1 MYRWLKVVVAT
12 TLAVGMILPA
22 FVRAE
27 TCKLELKRLEMNFSR
42 GRPVYSADNYIY
54 RASSSQGFYM
64 QVGQTKP
71 DPRFSEIV
79 TKEPDYAS
87 ENPLRAVAKLGSQD
101 FALVMDTK
109 KPEPE
114 PDEDSDE
121 GTESGDRNNPTA
133 GYSQLYFDLNHN
145 GDLTDDGVI
154 EAEGEYRS
162 SAGTY
167 VRNYFPSVD
176 VQIDAGGTRLQYAF
190 TLSVYYRKSTGYE
203 YASAS
208 LSPAVYREGE
218 VTLDGKSRRVV
229 LLDFNSNG
237 RFDDETTIRDDISTP
252 EGRIYP
258 MYGDRLLVDP
268 EQSTSGYRS
277 PYDPTTGNDQHYVSK
292 LVNIDGKFYDM
303 EVSAAG
309 DTLTLTASSAP
320 MGKVTNSND
329 GFRAAVYGDLGFVVL
344 RGDGSEPVDLPA
356 GEWKLLG
363 YTIDQTGYPEEPEEK
378 EDEEES
384 AEEPSLLE
392 TLTRA
397 IIGSPPPTTPRPSRP
412 RYTLVSAS
420 ATKECKSITVRE
432 AETVALPFGAPYKPV
447 VKVAYRSGSNVAQLG
462 LNIVGSAGEVCTNLY
477 VDGSRPGKPEFT
489 IVDPE
494 DQEVAQGSFEYG

>member
-1 MYRWLKVVVAT
+1 V
-12 TLAVGMILPA
+12 
-22 FVRAE
+22 
-27 TCKLELKRLEMNFSR
+27 
-42 GRPVYSADNYIY
+42 
-54 RASSSQGFYM
+54 
-64 QVGQTKP
+64 
-71 DPRFSEIV
+71 
-79 TKEPDYAS
+79 S

-101 FALVMDTK
+101 FAFVMDSK

-114 PDEDSDE
+114 PDEDSEEDSE
-121 GTESGDRNNPTA
+121 ESKQSGERNQPTA

-167 VRNYFPSVD
+167 VRNYFPNVD
-176 VQIDAGGTRLQYAF
+176 VQIDADGETLQYAF

-203 YASAS
+203 YVSAS
-208 LSPAVYREGE
+208 LSPGVYREGE

-237 RFDDETTIRDDISTP
+237 RFDDETTIRNDIPTP

-277 PYDPTTGNDQHYVSK
+277 PYDPTTGNGQHYVSE

-320 MGKVTNSND
+320 MGKVTNPND
-329 GFRAAVYGDLGFVVL
+329 GFRAALYGELGLVVL

-363 YTIDQTGYPEEPEEK
+363 YTIDQTGYPEEPAEE

-384 AEEPSLLE
+384 DEEKSESSLLE

-397 IIGSPPPTTPRPSRP
+397 IIGSPPTTTPRPSRP

-420 ATKECKSITVRE
+420 ATKECESITVRE
-432 AETVALPFGAPYKPV
+432 GQTVALPFGAPYKPV
-447 VKVAYRSGSNVAQLG
+447 VKVAYRSGSDVAQLG

-477 VDGSRPGKPEFT
+477 VDGSRPDKPEFT

-494 DQEVAQGSFEYG
+494 DQEVAQGNFEYG